1 MADIKNLYFKIDSEY
16 PPEELKKK
24 VLDAYRDNDKVRM
37 IFDLDD
43 VNIKMEAMKKVKK
56 IFEEVGVEKLV
67 ETCICSKE
75 KFKMMLVKQ
84 FLRLIKTERPVRFL

>member
-1 MADIKNLYFKIDSEY
+1 MTDIKNLYFKIDSEY
-16 PPEELKKK
+16 PPEELKKRIVK
-24 VLDAYRDNDKVRM
+24 AYDENEKIRM

-43 VNIKMEAMKKVKK
+43 VTVKMDAMKKVKR

-84 FLRLIKTERPVRFL
+84 FLRLVKTERPVRFL